1 MSPAALLLLVLA
13 ALLVAALPVWRYS
26 RGWGVVPSG
35 SLALVLCIVGVLLFF
50 GRD

>member
-1 MSPAALLLLVLA
+1 MTPAAALLLVLA

-35 SLALVLCIVGVLLFF
+35 SLAVLLAIVGVLLLM
-50 GRD
+50 GRE